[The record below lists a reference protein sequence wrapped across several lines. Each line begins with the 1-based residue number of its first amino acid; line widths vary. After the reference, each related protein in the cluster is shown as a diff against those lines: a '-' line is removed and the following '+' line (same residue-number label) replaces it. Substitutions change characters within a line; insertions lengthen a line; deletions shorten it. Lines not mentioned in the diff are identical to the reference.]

1 MGLEDDEKVPLRN
14 EVTRW
19 SNRKFKPLWQVSP
32 SSGLTKP
39 PSQEKQRC
47 VLPKAR
53 VSRVGGGQGET
64 TSHPQRSLTS
74 SFLFFSAG
82 VL

>member
-1 MGLEDDEKVPLRN
+1 MGFEAGEKVPLCD
-14 EVTRW
+14 EVARW
-19 SNRKFKPLWQVSP
+19 SNRKFKHLWQVSP

-39 PSQEKQRC
+39 PSQGKQRC
-47 VLPKAR
+47 ALPKAR

-64 TSHPQRSLTS
+64 ASHPQCSLTS